1 MKIEKGFYIATVIE
15 AENGELWYSGITDD
29 TIVHKDKANAIA
41 LKKDDKTYCFF
52 ESDLDFYRG
61 EYVQKE
67 VYYYD
72 YKEKQLKKEIE
83 NIPVLF
89 LEDPE
94 TFRDHI
100 ETEKRKTYRENTI
113 KRAMEEIGTKWGI
126 GKLYL
131 NVERFN
137 KSELGWAVL
146 RYEVDTFQK
155 DDTVYKVLLLHEYT
169 THCGNTT
176 ACFIILKEPV
186 PNVLTLQ
193 VPQKYMGLLIGKG
206 GENIKNVQRKY
217 NIKIKLIPE

>member
-89 LEDPE
+89 LEDPMRHSE
-94 TFRDHI
+94 IISKQKREKH
-100 ETEKRKTYRENTI
+100 TEKTRSKELW
-113 KRAMEEIGTKWGI
+113 KR
-126 GKLYL
+126 
-131 NVERFN
+131 
-137 KSELGWAVL
+137 SE
-146 RYEVDTFQK
+146 Q
-155 DDTVYKVLLLHEYT
+155 
-169 THCGNTT
+169 N
-176 ACFIILKEPV
+176 
-186 PNVLTLQ
+186 
-193 VPQKYMGLLIGKG
+193 
-206 GENIKNVQRKY
+206 GE
-217 NIKIKLIPE
+217 